1 VDVKAKAMR
10 ERYAN
15 KKIIVGRDKLDPVKG
30 ILQKLEAYEKFLD
43 DYPEWRGKVVL
54 IQVSSPGVLDSSSL
68 ESKVAEIVGRI
79 NNKYG
84 SLEFTPANMYTQQID
99 RDEYYALL
107 EVADLCLIT
116 PTIDGMNTAS
126 FEYVVA
132 QEKHHSPLIL
142 SEFTGTA
149 NSMSAAV
156 IVNPWNFSE
165 VAKAIADCLSMSSE
179 EKLLKYNVSGQSRVY
194 L

>member
-10 ERYAN
+10 ERYAD

-68 ESKVAEIVGRI
+68 ESKAAEIVGRI

-84 SLEFTPANMYTQQID
+84 SLEFTPANLYTQQID

-179 EKLLKYNVSGQSRVY
+179 EKLLKYNVSEQSRFY

>member
-1 VDVKAKAMR
+1 MR